1 MKRISLWIA
10 LLALTPTITQA
21 RWHHSL
27 RYSVRYSP
35 YARDYHHS
43 GLIPGGLTYSPY
55 VLGRGSSPLVYEGT
69 RYTPYARTYD
79 NPGLVLDYYLW
90 PVTRHVPVPVCVRQV
105 RPSRP
110 RGAAPAVQ
118 RARAQGGAATP
129 ASRAYAQSGSRGSV
143 RPVRERDGLQIIRQH
158 LRDRGIGN
166 AGISHILRIDGQLV
180 SVSFTVGD
188 RNLIVKYW
196 NPEAIESLPGTTS
209 YKQKAFERYR
219 TNWQKLAAAHESHGG
234 QIYTIETADEEQIV
248 AALESCDSLDAGA
261 DALTHHT
268 ALYAKN

>member
-55 VLGRGSSPLVYEGT
+55 VFGRGSSPLVYEGT

-90 PVTRHVPVPVCVRQV
+90 PMTCRVPVPVCVRQV
-105 RPSRP
+105 RTSRP

-118 RARAQGGAATP
+118 RAHARSGTATP
-129 ASRAYAQSGSRGSV
+129 AGKTYAQSAPRGST
-143 RPVRERDGLQIIRQH
+143 RPVREKDGLQIIRQH
-158 LRDRGIGN
+158 LRDRGI
-166 AGISHILRIDGQLV
+166 AHVGISHIQRIDGRLA
-180 SVSFTVGD
+180 SVTFTVHD

-196 NPEAIESLPGTTS
+196 NPKAVESLPGTAS
-209 YKQKAFERYR
+209 YKQKVFERYR
-219 TNWQKLAAAHESHGG
+219 ANWQKLAAAHEGRGG
-234 QIYTIETADEEQIV
+234 KIYTIESADKERIV
-248 AALESCDSLDAGA
+248 AALESCDALDTG
-261 DALTHHT
+261 DNVSTHAT
-268 ALYAKN
+268 LYAKN